1 MDVIEINHLNFT
13 YPGSTVKI
21 LNDINLKIKKG
32 DFLAVLGDNG
42 SGKSTLCKSIN
53 GLIPH
58 FISGEFEGEI
68 LINGK
73 NTLTLDVGSLAK
85 EVAYVYQDFEN
96 QIVRPVVL
104 DDASYACMNYG
115 YENYEELGI
124 KALKDCG
131 LEERKGDYIWQLS
144 GGQTHLLALAGA
156 IALGPD
162 ILILDE
168 PIAQLDPKNSNKV
181 YQVLKELNE
190 KYNKTIIT
198 IEHHT
203 EYIANYCSDAI
214 LLKDAQIKWHLPV
227 KEALGRVEDLMES
240 KIFPPQVTQAAYIL
254 KKENII
260 SKDIELPITV
270 DEGKD
275 VFRDLNYN
283 QKNKESISSNQNE
296 NIVTFQNVNVSYNQ
310 VTSKPNVIFDK
321 LDLNIKR
328 GEKVALI
335 GSNGAGKTTLMKILL
350 GLVPVND
357 GKIFLKN
364 KSIKDIKAE
373 ELSQSVS
380 LVYQNPEEMFIM
392 DSIEEDIAYAM
403 KVRNVENYQIKSKD
417 LMKRLNLLNISD
429 RDGRLLSGGQMRRAS
444 VAIGIALK
452 PEILLLDEPT
462 ANLDM
467 ATRKEILSLL
477 ENIKNTTE
485 TVLIATHDMQLVSQ
499 WADRIIVLHNGRII
513 GDGDRDDI
521 FGNPDITNTVKIK
534 PPEIYEMGKILNSN
548 SHTYTV
554 SEFVESFGGIN
565 GNN

>member
-364 KSIKDIKAE
+364 KSIKDVKAE